1 MFTLKK
7 QKRVYDSPHTK
18 VVEVDLEGVICDS
31 VIFNVRVNSLENM
44 NNPNNPLEG
53 IGDAADEVFYFES

>member
-1 MFTLKK
+1 MLLLKSK
-7 QKRVYDSPHTK
+7 KIYLSPVTT
-18 VVEVDLEGVICDS
+18 VAEVDLEGIICDS
-31 VIFNVRVNSLENM
+31 VILNVRVNSLENM

>member
-1 MFTLKK
+1 MFNLRAKK
-7 QKRVYDSPHTK
+7 TYQVPHVT
-18 VVEVDLEGVICDS
+18 VAEVDLEGIICDS
-31 VIFNVRVNSLENM
+31 VILNVRVNSLENM